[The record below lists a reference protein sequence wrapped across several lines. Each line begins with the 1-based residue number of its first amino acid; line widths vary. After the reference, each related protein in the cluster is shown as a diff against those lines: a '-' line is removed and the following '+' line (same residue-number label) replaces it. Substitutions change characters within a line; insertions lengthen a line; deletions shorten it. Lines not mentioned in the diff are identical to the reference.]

1 MEDRVSEPEEF
12 GWCVLELMGH
22 RKLAGRVSDDE
33 GLLRVDVYDGDPDD
47 ASLLGGEPV
56 KPLATQWYGRQAIYC
71 ITATTKENCIGL
83 TQRYKPAPI
92 GRYELPPATT
102 DEHDVEWGDADV
114 EDTDEVG
121 Y

>member
-1 MEDRVSEPEEF
+1 MSDQEQK

-22 RKLAGRVSDDE
+22 RKLAGLISEDE
-33 GLLRVDVYDGDPDD
+33 GLLRIDVYEQDPDEVND
-47 ASLLGGEPV
+47 ADGPV
-56 KPLATQWYGRQAIYC
+56 LPIATQWYGRSAIYC

-92 GRYELPPATT
+92 GRYELPAPRAEEGEF
-102 DEHDVEWGDADV
+102 DEADALD
-114 EDTDEVG
+114 EDEVR